1 MNNQPEHSKQDLD
14 ISPDEFRFLSE
25 LLDASHSQR
34 CEHSEDLAESLTALE
49 VI

>member
-1 MNNQPEHSKQDLD
+1 MNKEEQSKKDLD
-14 ISPDEFRFLSE
+14 ITPDEFRFLSE

-34 CEHSEDLAESLTALE
+34 CEHSEDLAESLTTLE